1 MASWDEVNR
10 IGSGFNLSKDF
21 VLKAGL
27 MLADIASVGFKVE
40 NFNHANMGTLE
51 QVWADARRAIVLTVE
66 LAASFGLSE
75 QTLRADS
82 ALLPVAYYLF
92 KRKPPHNWLS
102 HPGFAEDR
110 DTIRSWLIRSL
121 LKSSGIWGSGL
132 DTLLTALRGVIRE
145 NHTQFPA
152 EQLEQV
158 MAGPGNPWRS
168 VRRKSMTFSTWNMG
182 IAGCFLSY
190 RYSTR
195 SLMCGSCT
203 TWTTFSRKATC
214 SVVVWR
220 SSVAARRSLRI
231 ACRRGISLRTFSCW
245 KVC

>member
-92 KRKPPHNWLS
+92 KRRPPHNWLS
-102 HPGFAEDR
+102 HSGFVEDR
-110 DTIRSWLIRSL
+110 DTTRSWLICLL
-121 LKSSGIWGSGL
+121 LKSSGIWE
-132 DTLLTALRGVIRE
+132 AAWIR
-145 NHTQFPA
+145 
-152 EQLEQV
+152 
-158 MAGPGNPWRS
+158 
-168 VRRKSMTFSTWNMG
+168 
-182 IAGCFLSY
+182 C
-190 RYSTR
+190 
-195 SLMCGSCT
+195 
-203 TWTTFSRKATC
+203 
-214 SVVVWR
+214 
-220 SSVAARRSLRI
+220 
-231 ACRRGISLRTFSCW
+231 
-245 KVC
+245 